1 MEMALKIN
9 SIHEAYELKRAIKD
23 QLNKRQDE
31 IMKLQREEEL
41 LRSYMLSEEI
51 IDKTVGKAMAIL
63 KADNR
68 TGVESI
74 RKLNEI
80 IGVMKCSQQ

>member
-1 MEMALKIN
+1 M
-9 SIHEAYELKRAIKD
+9 
-23 QLNKRQDE
+23 NKRQDE

-80 IGVMKCSQQ
+80 IEVMKCSQQ